1 MTRIDFHSHILWN
14 VDDGSLSK
22 EMTLDML
29 SIAEEERVEYI
40 CATPHFIINE
50 QEIALKEYLERF
62 QLLTKSY
69 KGNINI
75 IPGLE
80 LYMDP
85 KLPEYYKKGMIFGL
99 NREKYMLIELP
110 MRDIPI
116 YTRDVFYELSI
127 LGVRPIL
134 AHPERNLKIQQ
145 SPSLLMELLDDG
157 VIAQMNAGSL
167 MGVYGQA
174 AKDSAELFV
183 KNNMIHLLGS
193 DAHNNQRRSPR
204 MSKAYSR
211 VKELNPELYTWINNN
226 SNRIISGEELDILP
240 IKRQENKKSF
250 FKRLFKKS

>member
-14 VDDGSLSK
+14 IDDGSLSK

-40 CATPHFIINE
+40 CATPHYIINE
-50 QEIALKEYLERF
+50 QEIALKEYQERF
-62 QLLTKSY
+62 QLLTEAY
-69 KGNINI
+69 KGDVNI

-80 LYMDP
+80 LYMNP
-85 KLPEYYKKGMIFGL
+85 KLPEYYKNGLIFGL

-110 MRDIPI
+110 MRDFPI
-116 YTRDVFYELSI
+116 YTKDVFYELSI
-127 LGVRPIL
+127 LGVKPII

-145 SPSLLMELLDDG
+145 SPNLLMELLDDG
-157 VIAQMNAGSL
+157 VIAQLNAGSL
-167 MGVYGQA
+167 LGVYGQA

-204 MSKAYSR
+204 TK
-211 VKELNPELYTWINNN
+211 V
-226 SNRIISGEELDILP
+226 
-240 IKRQENKKSF
+240 
-250 FKRLFKKS
+250 LFRR

>member
-29 SIAEEERVEYI
+29 SISEEERVEYI
-40 CATPHFIINE
+40 CATPHYIINE
-50 QEIALKEYLERF
+50 QEIALEDYKERF
-62 QLLTKSY
+62 ELLTEAY
-69 KGNINI
+69 KGNVNL

-80 LYMDP
+80 LYMHP
-85 KLPEYYKKGMIFGL
+85 KLPEYFKQGKIFGL
-99 NREKYMLIELP
+99 NKEKYMLIELP
-110 MRDIPI
+110 MRDFPI

-127 LGVRPIL
+127 LGVKPIL

-145 SPSLLMELLDDG
+145 SPTFLMELIDDG
-157 VIAQMNAGSL
+157 VLAQVNAGSL
-167 MGVYGQA
+167 LGVYGQA

-204 MSKAYSR
+204 ISKAYR
-211 VKELNPELYTWINNN
+211 RLKELNPELYTWINNN
-226 SNRIISGEELDILP
+226 NESIIKGEDVHPLAI
-240 IKRQENKKSF
+240 IRQQHKESFLKK
-250 FKRLFKKS
+250 LFKKS